1 MNMKNIKSFIL
12 FFITSIAVYGCED
25 NFDPKLYGTLNPEN
39 YPTTESE
46 YEDYTMTCYIRFTT
60 TWQYQIANDPG
71 QHSFYIPEGGILRV
85 FEAPSDNMAAWNL
98 GWGSWM
104 KLSQADYRDCVYAER
119 SWVGE
124 HNINHIP
131 KLAQITRFTEII
143 ATLEKADDQI
153 FKTVSKKRLLGEAH
167 LCRGLMLYYLM
178 HIYGPLP
185 AIVDKDDINN
195 ENALTNLV
203 RPSLDDMTTW
213 IYNDFQYAMENLPDA
228 VKEHGRYT
236 SDYAKFCMMKHCLNE
251 GAHMKGYYEKAMQ
264 MYRELSKDN
273 RYSLFTKGDNPYVDM
288 FKAAN
293 DFNCEIIMAVSC
305 DPSANGD
312 VSNGNFFPLSMLA
325 TPNDASKVDDKGN
338 PTPFNYQGGGW
349 MQAYNVSPKL
359 YDSYE
364 AKDKRRAVILDE
376 YWVNNQGIVTEKVTR
391 EDLNKRW
398 SGYIIY
404 KYPIETNTT
413 FQGNDFPL
421 ARWADVLLMM
431 AEVEVR
437 QSNAAPSPQA
447 VEAVNQVRRRSGL
460 DDLSVQQTATKEAF
474 LDVIL
479 DERSKEFLY
488 EGHRKIDLIRF
499 NKYSQACFKAKGT
512 LPTHQY
518 IPLPNYLVEQAKSY
532 GKQLSQTYNRPQ
544 WEDDIALAN

>member
-46 YEDYTMTCYIRFTT
+46 YEDYTMTCYIPFTT

-195 ENALTNLV
+195 ENALKNLV

>member
-1 MNMKNIKSFIL
+1 MKNIKSFIL
-12 FFITSIAVYGCED
+12 FFITSLALSGCED
-25 NFDPKLYGTLNPEN
+25 NFDPKLFGTLNPEN
-39 YPTTESE
+39 YPKTESE
-46 YEDYTMTCYIRFTT
+46 YEDYTMTCYIPFTT
-60 TWQYQIANDPG
+60 TWQYQIGNDPG

-143 ATLEKADDQI
+143 STLEQADDQI
-153 FKTVSKKRLLGEAH
+153 FKTVSKERLLGEAH

-185 AIVDKDDINN
+185 AIVDKDNINN
-195 ENALTNLV
+195 EAALTNLV
-203 RPSLDDMTTW
+203 RPSLDEMSTW
-213 IYNDFQYAMENLPDA
+213 IYNDFQFAADNLPNE
-228 VKEHGRYT
+228 VKERGRYT

-251 GAHMKGYYEKAMQ
+251 GEHMTGYYDKAMQ
-264 MYRELSKDN
+264 MYQELSKDN
-273 RYSLFTKGDNPYVDM
+273 RYSLFKKGDNPYVDM

-293 DFNCEIIMAVSC
+293 DFNCEIIMALSC

-312 VSNGNFFPLSMLA
+312 VSSGNFFPLSMLA

-349 MQAYNVSPKL
+349 MQAYNVSSKL

-364 AKDKRRAVILDE
+364 PNDKRRAVILDE
-376 YWVNNQGIVTEKVTR
+376 YWVNNQGTVTGKVTK
-391 EDLNKRW
+391 EDLGQRW

-431 AEVEVR
+431 AEVDVR
-437 QSNAAPSPQA
+437 RSNAAPSSQA
-447 VEAVNQVRRRSGL
+447 VDAVNQVRRRSGL
-460 DDLSVQQTATKEAF
+460 SDLSAQQTATKEAF

-479 DERSKEFLY
+479 DERAKEFLY

-499 NKYSQACFKAKGT
+499 NKYAQACFKAKEM

-518 IPLPNYLVEQAKSY
+518 MPLPNYLVEQAKSY
-532 GKQLSQTYNRPQ
+532 GKDLSQTYSRPH

>member
-1 MNMKNIKSFIL
+1 MKNIKSFIL

-46 YEDYTMTCYIRFTT
+46 YEDYTMTCYIPFTT

-195 ENALTNLV
+195 ENALKNLV

-273 RYSLFTKGDNPYVDM
+273 RYSLFTKGDNSYVDM
-288 FKAAN
+288 FKAIN
-293 DFNCEIIMAVSC
+293 DFNSEIIMAVSC

-312 VSNGNFFPLSMLA
+312 VSSGNFFPLSMLA

-518 IPLPNYLVEQAKSY
+518 IPLPNYLVERAKSY

>member
-1 MNMKNIKSFIL
+1 MKNIKSFIL
-12 FFITSIAVYGCED
+12 FFITSIAVYSCED

-46 YEDYTMTCYIRFTT
+46 YEDYTMTCYIPFTT

-195 ENALTNLV
+195 ENALKNLV

-273 RYSLFTKGDNPYVDM
+273 RYSLFTKRDNSYVDM
-288 FKAAN
+288 FKAIN
-293 DFNCEIIMAVSC
+293 DFNSEIIMAVSC

-312 VSNGNFFPLSMLA
+312 VSSGNFFPLSMLA

-431 AEVEVR
+431 A
-437 QSNAAPSPQA
+437 
-447 VEAVNQVRRRSGL
+447 
-460 DDLSVQQTATKEAF
+460 
-474 LDVIL
+474 
-479 DERSKEFLY
+479 
-488 EGHRKIDLIRF
+488 
-499 NKYSQACFKAKGT
+499 
-512 LPTHQY
+512 
-518 IPLPNYLVEQAKSY
+518 
-532 GKQLSQTYNRPQ
+532 
-544 WEDDIALAN
+544 

>member
-1 MNMKNIKSFIL
+1 MKNIKSL
-12 FFITSIAVYGCED
+12 VLLFITILAVYGCED
-25 NFDPKLYGTLNPEN
+25 NFDPKLFGTLNPEN
-39 YPTTESE
+39 YPKTESE
-46 YEDYTMTCYIRFTT
+46 YEDYTMTCYIPFTT
-60 TWQYQIANDPG
+60 TWQYRIGNDPG
-71 QHSFYIPEGGILRV
+71 QHSFYIPEGGVLRV
-85 FEAPSDNMAAWNL
+85 FEAPSDNMAAWSL
-98 GWGSWM
+98 GWGSWL
-104 KLSQADYRDCVYAER
+104 KLSLCDFRDCVFAER

-143 ATLEKADDQI
+143 STLEKADDQI

-185 AIVDKDDINN
+185 AIVNKNDVNN
-195 ENALTNLV
+195 ESALTNLV
-203 RPSLDDMTTW
+203 RPSLDEMSTW
-213 IYNDFQYAMENLPDA
+213 IYNDFQYALESLPDE
-228 VKEHGRYT
+228 VKERGRYT

-251 GAHMKGYYEKAMQ
+251 GEHMEGYYEKAMD
-264 MYRELSKDN
+264 MYRELSKTN
-273 RYSLFTKGDNPYVDM
+273 KYSLFTKGDNPYVDM
-288 FKAAN
+288 FKAVN

-312 VSNGNFFPLSMLA
+312 ESSGNFFPLSMLA

-349 MQAYNVSPKL
+349 MQAYNVSPSL
-359 YDSYE
+359 FESYE
-364 AKDKRRAVILDE
+364 DGDKRRSVILDE
-376 YWVNNQGIVTEKVTR
+376 YWVNNQGTVVGKVTK

-398 SGYIIY
+398 NGYIIY
-404 KYPIETNTT
+404 KYPIESNTT

-437 QSNAAPSPQA
+437 MSNNAPSPQA
-447 VEAVNQVRRRSGL
+447 IEAVNQVRRRSGL
-460 DDLSVQQTATKEAF
+460 DNLSVQQTKTKEAF

-479 DERSKEFLY
+479 NERSKEFLY

-499 NKYSQACFKAKGT
+499 NKYAQACFKAKGV

-532 GKQLSQTYNRPQ
+532 GKQLNQTYSRPQ
-544 WEDDIALAN
+544 WEADIALAN

>member
-1 MNMKNIKSFIL
+1 MKNIKSFIL

-46 YEDYTMTCYIRFTT
+46 YEDYTMTCYIPFTT

-236 SDYAKFCMMKHCLNE
+236 SDYAKFCMMTHCLNE

-364 AKDKRRAVILDE
+364 AKDKRRTVILDE
-376 YWVNNQGIVTEKVTR
+376 YWVNNQGIVTEKVTK

-499 NKYSQACFKAKGT
+499 NKYAQACFKAKGT

-532 GKQLSQTYNRPQ
+532 GKQLSQIYNRPQ

>member
-1 MNMKNIKSFIL
+1 MKNIKSFIL

-46 YEDYTMTCYIRFTT
+46 YEDYTMTCYIPFTT
-60 TWQYQIANDPG
+60 TWQYQIANDPR

-364 AKDKRRAVILDE
+364 AKDKRRTVILDE
-376 YWVNNQGIVTEKVTR
+376 YWVNNQGIVTEKVTK

-499 NKYSQACFKAKGT
+499 NKYAQACFKAKGT

-532 GKQLSQTYNRPQ
+532 GKQLSQIYNRPQ

>member
-1 MNMKNIKSFIL
+1 MKNIKSFIL

-46 YEDYTMTCYIRFTT
+46 YEDYTMTCYIPFTT

-195 ENALTNLV
+195 ENALKNLV

-312 VSNGNFFPLSMLA
+312 VSSGNFFPLSMLA

-376 YWVNNQGIVTEKVTR
+376 YWVNNQGIVTEKVTK

-499 NKYSQACFKAKGT
+499 NKYAQACFKAKGT

-532 GKQLSQTYNRPQ
+532 GKQLSQIYNRPQ

>member
-1 MNMKNIKSFIL
+1 MKNIKSFIL

-46 YEDYTMTCYIRFTT
+46 YEDYTMTCYIPFTT

-195 ENALTNLV
+195 ENALKNLV

-312 VSNGNFFPLSMLA
+312 VSSGNFFPLSMLA

-532 GKQLSQTYNRPQ
+532 GKQLSQIYNRPQ

>member
-1 MNMKNIKSFIL
+1 MKNIKSFIL

-46 YEDYTMTCYIRFTT
+46 YEDYTMTCYIPFTT

-364 AKDKRRAVILDE
+364 AKDKRRTVILDE
-376 YWVNNQGIVTEKVTR
+376 YWVNNQGIVTEKVTK

-398 SGYIIY
+398 RGYIIY

-499 NKYSQACFKAKGT
+499 NKYAQACFKAKGT

-532 GKQLSQTYNRPQ
+532 GKQLSQIYNRPQ

>member
-1 MNMKNIKSFIL
+1 MKNIKSFIL

-46 YEDYTMTCYIRFTT
+46 YEDYTMTCYIPFTT

-376 YWVNNQGIVTEKVTR
+376 YWVNNQGIVTEKVTK

-499 NKYSQACFKAKGT
+499 NKYAQACFKAKGT

>member
-1 MNMKNIKSFIL
+1 MKNLKSIIL
-12 FFITSIAVYGCED
+12 IITTLIAAYGCED
-25 NFDPKLYGTLNPEN
+25 NFDPKLFGTLNPAN

-46 YEDYTMTCYIRFTT
+46 YEDYAMTCYIPFTT

-143 ATLEKADDQI
+143 ATLEKADEQI

-185 AIVDKDDINN
+185 AIVDEKDIIN
-195 ENALTNLV
+195 EQVLTNLV

-213 IYNDFQYAMENLPDA
+213 IYNDFQFAIDNLPDM
-228 VKEHGRYT
+228 VKERGRYT
-236 SDYAKFCMMKHCLNE
+236 SDYARFCMMKHCLNE
-251 GAHMKGYYEKAMQ
+251 GDHMEGYYGKAMQ
-264 MYRELSKDN
+264 MYRELSRDN
-273 RYSLFTKGDNPYVDM
+273 RYTLFTKGDSPYIDM
-288 FKAAN
+288 FKAEN
-293 DFNCEIIMAVSC
+293 DFNCEIIMALSC
-305 DPSANGD
+305 DPSADGN

-325 TPNDASKVDDKGN
+325 TPNDASKVDDKGD
-338 PTPFNYQGGGW
+338 PTPFRYQGGGW
-349 MQAYNVSPKL
+349 MQAFNVSPKL

-364 AKDKRRAVILDE
+364 PKDKRRAVILDE
-376 YWVNNQGIVTEKVTR
+376 YWVNNQGTVTGKVTKD
-391 EDLNKRW
+391 DLNKRW

-404 KYPIETNTT
+404 KFPIETNTT

-431 AEVEVR
+431 AETEVR
-437 QSNAAPSPQA
+437 QSNAAPSSEA
-447 VEAVNQVRRRSGL
+447 VEAVNLVRRRSGL
-460 DDLSVQQTATKEAF
+460 DNLTAQQIETKEAF
-474 LDVIL
+474 LEVIL
-479 DERSKEFLY
+479 NERAKEFLY

-499 NKYSQACFKAKGT
+499 NKYAQACFKAKGI

-532 GKQLSQTYNRPQ
+532 GKQLEQTYSRPQ

>member
-1 MNMKNIKSFIL
+1 MKNIKSFIL

-46 YEDYTMTCYIRFTT
+46 YEDYTMTCYIPFTT

-195 ENALTNLV
+195 ENALKNLV

-273 RYSLFTKGDNPYVDM
+273 RYSLFTKGDNSYVDM
-288 FKAAN
+288 FKAIN
-293 DFNCEIIMAVSC
+293 DFNSEIIMAVSC

-312 VSNGNFFPLSMLA
+312 VSSGNFFPLSMLA

-338 PTPFNYQGGGW
+338 PTPFNYHGGGW

>member
-1 MNMKNIKSFIL
+1 MKNIKSFIL

-46 YEDYTMTCYIRFTT
+46 YEDYTMTCYIPFTT

-499 NKYSQACFKAKGT
+499 NKYAQACFKAKGT

-532 GKQLSQTYNRPQ
+532 GKQLSQIYNRPQ

>member
-1 MNMKNIKSFIL
+1 MKNIKSFIL

-46 YEDYTMTCYIRFTT
+46 YEDYTMTCYIPFTT

-251 GAHMKGYYEKAMQ
+251 GTHMKGYYEKAMQ

-364 AKDKRRAVILDE
+364 AKDKRRTVILDE
-376 YWVNNQGIVTEKVTR
+376 YWVNNQGIVTEKVTK

-499 NKYSQACFKAKGT
+499 NKYAQACFKAKGT

-532 GKQLSQTYNRPQ
+532 GKQLSQIYNRPQ

>member
-1 MNMKNIKSFIL
+1 MKNIKSFIL

-46 YEDYTMTCYIRFTT
+46 YEDYTMTCYIPFTT

>member
-46 YEDYTMTCYIRFTT
+46 YEDYTMTCYIPFTT

-364 AKDKRRAVILDE
+364 AKDKRRTVILDE
-376 YWVNNQGIVTEKVTR
+376 YWVNNQGIVTEKVTK

-499 NKYSQACFKAKGT
+499 NKYAQACFKAKEM

-518 IPLPNYLVEQAKSY
+518 MPLPNYLVEQAKSY
-532 GKQLSQTYNRPQ
+532 GKDLSQTYSRPH

>member
-1 MNMKNIKSFIL
+1 MKNIKSFIL

-46 YEDYTMTCYIRFTT
+46 YEDYTMTCYIPFTT
-60 TWQYQIANDPG
+60 TWQYQVANDPG

-364 AKDKRRAVILDE
+364 AKDKRRTVILDE
-376 YWVNNQGIVTEKVTR
+376 YWVNNQGIVTEKVTK

-488 EGHRKIDLIRF
+488 EGHRKIYLIRF
-499 NKYSQACFKAKGT
+499 NKYAQACFKAKGT

-532 GKQLSQTYNRPQ
+532 GKQLSQIYNRPQ

>member
-1 MNMKNIKSFIL
+1 MKNIKSFIL

-46 YEDYTMTCYIRFTT
+46 YEDYTMTCYIPFTT

-264 MYRELSKDN
+264 MCRELSKDN

-364 AKDKRRAVILDE
+364 AKDKRRTVILDE
-376 YWVNNQGIVTEKVTR
+376 YWVNNQGIVTEKVTK

-499 NKYSQACFKAKGT
+499 NKYAQACFKAKGT

-532 GKQLSQTYNRPQ
+532 GKQLSQIYNRPQ

>member
-1 MNMKNIKSFIL
+1 MKNIKSFIL

-46 YEDYTMTCYIRFTT
+46 YEDYTMTCYIPFTT

-195 ENALTNLV
+195 ENALKNLV

-312 VSNGNFFPLSMLA
+312 VSSGNFFPLSMLA

>member
-1 MNMKNIKSFIL
+1 MKNIKSFIL

-46 YEDYTMTCYIRFTT
+46 YEDYTMTCYIPFTT

-376 YWVNNQGIVTEKVTR
+376 YWVNNQGIVTEKVTK

-499 NKYSQACFKAKGT
+499 NKYAQACFKAKGT

-532 GKQLSQTYNRPQ
+532 GKQLSQIYNRPQ

>member
-1 MNMKNIKSFIL
+1 MKNIKSFIL

-46 YEDYTMTCYIRFTT
+46 YEDYTMTCYIPFTT

-98 GWGSWM
+98 GWGAWM

-213 IYNDFQYAMENLPDA
+213 IYNDFQYAMENLPNA

-273 RYSLFTKGDNPYVDM
+273 RYSLFTKGNNPYVDM

-376 YWVNNQGIVTEKVTR
+376 YWVNNQGIVTEKVTK

-437 QSNAAPSPQA
+437 QSNAAPSPPA

-499 NKYSQACFKAKGT
+499 NKYAQACFKAKGT

>member
-1 MNMKNIKSFIL
+1 M
-12 FFITSIAVYGCED
+12 
-25 NFDPKLYGTLNPEN
+25 
-39 YPTTESE
+39 
-46 YEDYTMTCYIRFTT
+46 
-60 TWQYQIANDPG
+60 
-71 QHSFYIPEGGILRV
+71 
-85 FEAPSDNMAAWNL
+85 
-98 GWGSWM
+98 
-104 KLSQADYRDCVYAER
+104 
-119 SWVGE
+119 
-124 HNINHIP
+124 
-131 KLAQITRFTEII
+131 
-143 ATLEKADDQI
+143 
-153 FKTVSKKRLLGEAH
+153 
-167 LCRGLMLYYLM
+167 
-178 HIYGPLP
+178 
-185 AIVDKDDINN
+185 
-195 ENALTNLV
+195 
-203 RPSLDDMTTW
+203 
-213 IYNDFQYAMENLPDA
+213 
-228 VKEHGRYT
+228 
-236 SDYAKFCMMKHCLNE
+236 
-251 GAHMKGYYEKAMQ
+251 
-264 MYRELSKDN
+264 
-273 RYSLFTKGDNPYVDM
+273 
-288 FKAAN
+288 
-293 DFNCEIIMAVSC
+293 
-305 DPSANGD
+305 
-312 VSNGNFFPLSMLA
+312 
-325 TPNDASKVDDKGN
+325 
-338 PTPFNYQGGGW
+338 
-349 MQAYNVSPKL
+349 
-359 YDSYE
+359 
-364 AKDKRRAVILDE
+364 
-376 YWVNNQGIVTEKVTR
+376 
-391 EDLNKRW
+391 NKRC

>member
-46 YEDYTMTCYIRFTT
+46 YEDYTMTCYIPFTT

-98 GWGSWM
+98 GWGAWM

-213 IYNDFQYAMENLPDA
+213 IYNDFQYAMENLPNA

-273 RYSLFTKGDNPYVDM
+273 RYSLFTKGNNPYVDM

-376 YWVNNQGIVTEKVTR
+376 YWVNNQGIVTEKVTK

-437 QSNAAPSPQA
+437 QSNAAPSPPA

-499 NKYSQACFKAKGT
+499 NKYAQACFKAKGT